1 MRLIRCPF
9 SPRIIRSQNA
19 HLAHRSQQT
28 PACSTF
34 KLVVR
39 RQVRRAFCRFF
50 FQFLF
55 SGGTQMKENQLSLLH
70 ISFFFLIFFLS
81 RDEENASLFVPVT
94 ISVISPQCI
103 IFSRY
108 KDIVFRRDDLLP
120 IFLHPVV
127 DMA

>member
-1 MRLIRCPF
+1 
-9 SPRIIRSQNA
+9 
-19 HLAHRSQQT
+19 
-28 PACSTF
+28 
-34 KLVVR
+34 
-39 RQVRRAFCRFF
+39 
-50 FQFLF
+50 
-55 SGGTQMKENQLSLLH
+55 MKENQLSLLH

-120 IFLHPVV
+120 IFLHPV